1 VQLVVYYYYIKSHL
15 LKEVKMKEK
24 KKDKTSG
31 ILVNLQPLGQSDAS
45 LSLVVTPYN
54 ILQVNLIRV
63 TFLKVKKL
71 LRTYVTPE

>member
-1 VQLVVYYYYIKSHL
+1 
-15 LKEVKMKEK
+15 MKEK

>member
-1 VQLVVYYYYIKSHL
+1 
-15 LKEVKMKEK
+15 MKEK
-24 KKDKTSG
+24 KKNKILG
-31 ILVNLQPLGQSDAS
+31 IPVNLQPLGQSDAS
-45 LSLVVTPYN
+45 LSWVVTPYN

>member
-45 LSLVVTPYN
+45 LFLVVTPYN